1 MHAATFFDG
10 EGWRDGILEL
20 VDGRMLLS
28 DATPA
33 HDLPRLDGVV
43 VGGFTDHHVHLQLV
57 DHTLLHGSTLGRV
70 VDLGANPAVIAAYAD
85 AARVVSVAGA
95 PSLNERQDAVPR
107 PHNQQCDAAPWSLSE
122 RSETKRPHPVA
133 APWSLSERS
142 ETKRPHPVAAP
153 WSLSERSETKRPHP
167 VAVEFAGAF
176 LTPVGGY
183 PSDRD
188 WALEGS
194 FREIADTAAAE
205 RAVAEMADAG
215 ASCIK
220 VASNADAG
228 PVFTDDLCRAIVDA
242 ASARGL
248 PIVTHAQ
255 GSGEA
260 QRVARLGVARLAH
273 APFTERLDDDEIVA
287 QAASVAWVST
297 LAIHDADSA
306 ERVTAV
312 DNVRRFHAAGG
323 AMLYGTDMGNGP
335 TPVGLN
341 PNELAALR
349 DAGITGAALLRTL
362 MPQDPRDPASV
373 LLRLPGTDA
382 EPTLAR
388 PLTSADLKA

>member
-1 MHAATFFDG
+1 MRAATFFDG
-10 EGWRDGILEL
+10 EGWRDGIIDL
-20 VDGRMLLS
+20 VDGRMLLREESPAS
-28 DATPA
+28 DLRFSG
-33 HDLPRLDGVV
+33 LPRLDGVI

-57 DHTLLHGSTLGRV
+57 DHTLLHASALGRV
-70 VDLGANPAVIAAYAD
+70 TDLGANPAVVAALSAKMHGVENTCENSDGARNASAD
-85 AARVVSVAGA
+85 PCGA
-95 PSLNERQDAVPR
+95 ENASESTFSGAFLT
-107 PHNQQCDAAPWSLSE
+107 PHGTTAPHG
-122 RSETKRPHPVA
+122 TTPHP
-133 APWSLSERS
+133 
-142 ETKRPHPVAAP
+142 TTHPI
-153 WSLSERSETKRPHP
+153 
-167 VAVEFAGAF
+167 AVEFAGAF

-188 WALEGS
+188 WAPEGS
-194 FREIADTAAAE
+194 FREIADAAAAE
-205 RAVAEMADAG
+205 HAVAEMADAG

-228 PVFTDDLCRAIVDA
+228 PVFTDDLFRAIVDT

-248 PIVTHAQ
+248 PVVAHAQ

-260 QRVARLGVARLAH
+260 QRAARLGATRLAH
-273 APFTERLDDDEIVA
+273 APFTERLDDHEIVA
-287 QAASVAWVST
+287 QAASVAWAST

-312 DNVRRFHAAGG
+312 DNVRRFHASGG
-323 AMLYGTDMGNGP
+323 TVLYGTDMGNGP

-349 DAGITGAALLRTL
+349 DAGITGTALLRAL
-362 MPQDPRDPASV
+362 APQDPRDAAST

-382 EPTLAR
+382 DPALAR